1 MTWKEAKKI
10 KLETLRDICRLR
22 PRTNIISCV
31 TRIRNNL
38 AYSTHIYFQER
49 GFLYIIFFTI

>member
-10 KLETLRDICRLR
+10 KSETLRDICHLK

-31 TRIRNNL
+31 TRIKNNL